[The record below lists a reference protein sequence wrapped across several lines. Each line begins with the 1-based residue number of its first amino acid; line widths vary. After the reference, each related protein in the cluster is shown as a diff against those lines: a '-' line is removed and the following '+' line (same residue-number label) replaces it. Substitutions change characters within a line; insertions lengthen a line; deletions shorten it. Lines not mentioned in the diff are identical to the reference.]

1 MKHRFCLLLLILP
14 FVLLAQ
20 TSNIDSLIKVTEV
33 MKDDTTKAL
42 NLFAISNKYRVE
54 KIDYTN
60 AKKYALQALNL
71 SEKIIFPKGV
81 FRSTIAL
88 AYVTRDMGQHLE
100 GIELLKKSL
109 IFFEG
114 NKELSNNSSLFITHV
129 YTYTA
134 LADLY
139 TYLPDYTNAQK
150 YAFKAV
156 EFSEKYKT
164 GIGQCWI
171 TLSIIFSKQKNL
183 IEANSYALKALD
195 YFKQNNAFDDLART
209 YAFLAR
215 YAFIDE
221 SYDKAIDYYNASY
234 QTYKKAGSL
243 FGMRI
248 ALYNLSEIYLKVK
261 NYEKANYY
269 INETLKITG
278 AANDVI
284 YLFFIN
290 QLKFNISYDAKNYA
304 DALQVANL
312 LLELALKEKNLENI
326 SNSYTKL
333 LLVYKATKDTV
344 NAFVV
349 SEKVSSLKDSLYNVE
364 MSKNT
369 ADLLKKYEA
378 EKKEQQIAFLAKEN
392 KLNQEKLER
401 ETLLSIAL
409 KNENLLKEGK
419 LYQEHLLS
427 EALKRENG
435 LMDKEIEQ
443 QMLIQNGLER
453 ENSLKKSQ
461 LSKET
466 LLNQTLQSQNNLM
479 KENIKNEQLI
489 RWLMLA
495 GLIGLVFFGINFYRS
510 YVKQKNANQK
520 IVRQSEQMKILMKEV
535 HHRVKNNLQ
544 LTVSML
550 RMQARNIEDTAAIDA
565 LVNSENRLQSIA
577 MVHEKLYKSDNVSGV
592 NLKEY
597 LQELMTALMAQYN
610 ATVKNFTYTIIDHTE
625 LVTSLDTAIPLGMI
639 VNELVTN
646 SFKYAFASTI
656 NPTIQIQLTSK
667 QKNAYQLIIQD
678 NGSGLTD
685 IRIAEKNNSLGL
697 KLVRLFTEQLNGSFN
712 YATVNG
718 AYFTIDFYLKPVIL

>member
-1 MKHRFCLLLLILP
+1 MKRIFCFIFLMLP

-20 TSNIDSLIKVTEV
+20 TNNIDSLIKVTDV
-33 MKDDTTKAL
+33 MKEDSTKAL
-42 NLFAISNKYRVE
+42 SLFTISNKYRVE

-71 SEKIIFPKGV
+71 SEKINFSKGV

-88 AYVTRDMGQHLE
+88 AYVTRDMGLHLD
-100 GIELLKKSL
+100 GIELLKKAL

-134 LADLY
+134 LADLC

-183 IEANSYALKALD
+183 MEANSYALKAVD
-195 YFKQNNAFDDLART
+195 YFKENNALDDLART

-215 YAFIDE
+215 YAFIE
-221 SYDKAIDYYNASY
+221 EYYTKAIDYYNASFEM
-234 QTYKKAGSL
+234 YKKAGSL

-278 AANDVI
+278 SPNDVI

-290 QLKFNISYDAKNYA
+290 QLKFNISYDAKNYT

-326 SNSYTKL
+326 SNSYSKL
-333 LLVYKATKDTV
+333 LMVYKATKDTA

-349 SEKVSSLKDSLYNVE
+349 GEKVSSLKDSLYNAE

-392 KLNQEKLER
+392 KLNQENLEK
-401 ETLLSIAL
+401 EKLLSIAL

-435 LMDKEIEQ
+435 LMDREIEQ
-443 QMLIQNGLER
+443 RMLIQNGLER
-453 ENSLKKSQ
+453 ENSLKKNQ
-461 LSKET
+461 LSKES
-466 LLNQTLQSQNNLM
+466 LLNQSLLSQNNLM
-479 KENIKNEQLI
+479 KENSKNEQLI
-489 RWLMLA
+489 RWLMVA
-495 GLIGLVFFGINFYRS
+495 GLITLILFGTNLYRN
-510 YVKQKNANQK
+510 YLNQKKANQK
-520 IVRQSEQMKILMKEV
+520 IVKQSEELKILMKEV

-597 LQELMTALMAQYN
+597 LEELMTALTVQYN
-610 ATVKNFTYTIIDHTE
+610 STIKNFTYTIDDNTS
-625 LVTSLDTAIPLGMI
+625 LVTSLNTAIPLGMI

-646 SFKYAFASTI
+646 SFKYAFISI
-656 NPTIQIQLTSK
+656 DNPTVQIQLISK
-667 QKNAYQLIIQD
+667 DKNNHQLIIQD
-678 NGSGLTD
+678 NGIGLAD
-685 IRIAEKNNSLGL
+685 IRMAEKSKSLGL
-697 KLVRLFTEQLNGSFN
+697 KLVRLFTEQLNGSFK
-712 YATVNG
+712 YTTQNG
-718 AYFTIDFYLKPVIL
+718 ACFTIDFCSIPAIL